1 MWDNT
6 YMKLINTKDTT
17 VDKETENVY
26 RDDEMRDFLGH
37 ITDLELLEKNN
48 QLYIVVWTEPTR
60 YSG

>member
-1 MWDNT
+1 
-6 YMKLINTKDTT
+6 MKLINTKDTT

-48 QLYIVVWTEPTR
+48 ELYIVI
-60 YSG
+60 

>member
-1 MWDNT
+1 
-6 YMKLINTKDTT
+6 MKLINTKDTK

-26 RDDEMRDFLGH
+26 GDDEMRDFLGH